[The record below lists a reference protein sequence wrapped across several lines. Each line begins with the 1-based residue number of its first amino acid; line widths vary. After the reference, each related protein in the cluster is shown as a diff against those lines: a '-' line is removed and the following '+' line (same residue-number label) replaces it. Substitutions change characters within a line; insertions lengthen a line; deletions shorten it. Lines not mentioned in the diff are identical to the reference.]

1 MTGIEGNGTETGKPK
16 AAVAALRASGLAA
29 CLLAITL
36 PAMAQEQPAPQQQTA
51 ADPQAELSRRRDQ
64 TRGELDALSKSITL
78 SNERAA
84 ALEQGIAEIEKT
96 NETLRA
102 AVVECVDK
110 ARPEVAAARKCRA
123 DGDAQGLAGRD
134 LNQFIAK
141 CKSCGT
147 SYVFE
152 SRQQYEQ
159 FKANPGCCPSP
170 AWQVV

>member
-16 AAVAALRASGLAA
+16 AAVAALRASVLAF
-29 CLLAITL
+29 CLLATTL
-36 PAMAQEQPAPQQQTA
+36 PAVAQEQPASQQQTA

-102 AVVECVDK
+102 AVVEIG
-110 ARPEVAAARKCRA
+110 EQAAGTGTA
-123 DGDAQGLAGRD
+123 DRRRREEA
-134 LNQFIAK
+134 
-141 CKSCGT
+141 
-147 SYVFE
+147 
-152 SRQQYEQ
+152 
-159 FKANPGCCPSP
+159 
-170 AWQVV
+170 